1 MDSACSSPELPAYA
15 EVRAAAARI
24 AGRVLRTPVLAN
36 EDFNADT
43 GAELFFKC
51 ENLQTGGAFKLRGA
65 TNAVLSLSDEQAR
78 RGVVTHSSGNH
89 GAALARAARLRGIA
103 CHVVVPEGV
112 NPAKLRNME
121 AQGARIHFCAPT
133 MAARDALT
141 AQLLEQTGAEPVP
154 PFDDAR
160 VIAGQGT
167 AALELIEDVAD
178 LQVLVAPTGG
188 GGLLAG
194 TALVGRAQVP
204 PLRIFG
210 AEPANA
216 DDAARSLAE
225 GRRVTDVVPDT
236 LADGLRATIGERNF
250 AIIRRD
256 VEAIWTVSEAAIV
269 QAMRLAWE
277 RLKLVIEPASAV
289 AIAAVLEQRQVLA
302 GRKVG
307 VILTGGN
314 ADLDALPWSVQSRNP
329 S

>member
-1 MDSACSSPELPAYA
+1 MVSASDSPELPSFAD
-15 EVRAAAARI
+15 VRAAAARI
-24 AGRVLRTPVLAN
+24 AGRVLRSPVLCNEEFDADIGAN
-36 EDFNADT
+36 V
-43 GAELFFKC
+43 FFKC

-89 GAALARAARLRGIA
+89 GAALARAARLRGIP

-112 NPAKLRNME
+112 NPIKLRNMQ
-121 AQGARIHFCAPT
+121 AQGAQLHFCAPT
-133 MAARDALT
+133 MAARDEVT
-141 AQLLEQTGAEPVP
+141 ARLLEQTGAESVP

-167 AALELIEDVAD
+167 AALELIEDVSGLDA
-178 LQVLVAPTGG
+178 LVAPTGG

-194 TALVGRAQVP
+194 TALVARAQTP
-204 PLRIFG
+204 PLRVFG

-216 DDAARSLAE
+216 DDAAQSLAQ
-225 GRRVTDVVPDT
+225 GRRVTDVVPQT

-256 VEAIWTVSEAAIV
+256 VEAIWTVSEEAIV

-289 AIAAVLEQRQVLA
+289 AIAAVLDRRDSLR
-302 GRKVG
+302 GLRVG
-307 VILTGGN
+307 VIITGGN
-314 ADLDALPWSVQSRNP
+314 ADLDALPWSGQARHR
-329 S
+329 

>member
-1 MDSACSSPELPAYA
+1 MDSACASLELPSFAD
-15 EVRAAAARI
+15 VRAAADRI
-24 AGRVLRTPVLAN
+24 AGRVLRSPVLTN
-36 EDFNADT
+36 EEFDAET
-43 GAELFFKC
+43 GARLFFKC

-89 GAALARAARLRGIA
+89 GAALARAARQRGIV

-112 NPAKLRNME
+112 NPAKLRNMR
-121 AQGARIHFCAPT
+121 AQGAQLHFCAPT
-133 MAARDALT
+133 MAARDAMT
-141 AQLLEQTGAEPVP
+141 ARILEHTGAEPVP

-167 AALELIEDVAD
+167 AALELIEDVPD

-204 PLRIFG
+204 PLRVCG
-210 AEPANA
+210 AEPAGA
-216 DDAARSLAE
+216 DDAARSLAA
-225 GRRVTDVVPDT
+225 GCRITDVVPET

-256 VEAIWTVSEAAIV
+256 VEAIWTVSEQAIV

-289 AIAAVLEQRQVLA
+289 AIAGVLA
-302 GRKVG
+302 QREELQGLRVG
-307 VILTGGN
+307 VIITGGN
-314 ADLDALPWSVQSRNP
+314 ADLDALPWSEQRGSP
-329 S
+329 A

>member
-1 MDSACSSPELPAYA
+1 MDSVSSSPELPTFID
-15 EVRAAAARI
+15 VQAAAARI
-24 AGRVLRTPVLAN
+24 AGRVLRSPVLSN
-36 EDFNADT
+36 EDFD
-43 GAELFFKC
+43 AETAAQLFFKC

-65 TNAVLSLSDEQAR
+65 SNAVLGLSDEQAR

-89 GAALARAARLRGIA
+89 GAALARAARLRGIV

-112 NPAKLRNME
+112 NPAKLRNMQ
-121 AQGARIHFCAPT
+121 AQGAQLHFCAPT
-133 MAARDALT
+133 MAARDEMT
-141 AQLLEQTGAEPVP
+141 AQLIRQTGAEPVP

-167 AALELIEDVAD
+167 AALELIEDIAG
-178 LQVLVAPTGG
+178 LEVLVAPMGG

-194 TALVGRAQVP
+194 TALVGRAQRP
-204 PLRIFG
+204 PLRVIG

-216 DDAARSLAE
+216 DDGARSLTA

-236 LADGLRATIGERNF
+236 IADGLRATVGERNF

-256 VEAIWTVSEAAIV
+256 VEAIWTVSEESIV
-269 QAMRLAWE
+269 RAMRLAWE

-289 AIAAVLEQRQVLA
+289 AIAAVLDRCELVR

-314 ADLDALPWSVQSRNP
+314 ADLDALPWSAQAREP
-329 S
+329 A